1 MDDHARADQ
10 SVLKEQR
17 IPYSC
22 CGTYNVHDQV
32 GSLGRILAKARTSF
46 TFA

>member
-1 MDDHARADQ
+1 MRRWFVSRAKVQ
-10 SVLKEQR
+10 H

-22 CGTYNVHDQV
+22 CGTYNIVDTV
-32 GSLGRILAKARTSF
+32 GSGGVQLAKARTSF